1 MNVAK
6 VGKAAYK
13 SRTVSNALTA
23 RQGRATKGARVKTSG
38 CVSVHLK
45 SASDVSVWSINP
57 KGACCL
63 SPVGLGESTGC
74 ARNEHVTALSRIGRS
89 SAQPGIK
96 LTTYSTTGLSNEQG
110 NFDSDAWPAKPGK
123 PPSPAMFRTKGGAPV
138 VVRAREGRAHGEGE
152 Q

>member
-6 VGKAAYK
+6 VGKAACK

-23 RQGRATKGARVKTSG
+23 RHGRATKGCQGEDERM
-38 CVSVHLK
+38 C
-45 SASDVSVWSINP
+45 VWSINP

-74 ARNEHVTALSRIGRS
+74 ARNEHVTALSRNGRS
-89 SAQPGIK
+89 SAQPGME
-96 LTTYSTTGLSNEQG
+96 LATYSTKGRSNEQG

-138 VVRAREGRAHGEGE
+138 VVRARESRAHGEGE